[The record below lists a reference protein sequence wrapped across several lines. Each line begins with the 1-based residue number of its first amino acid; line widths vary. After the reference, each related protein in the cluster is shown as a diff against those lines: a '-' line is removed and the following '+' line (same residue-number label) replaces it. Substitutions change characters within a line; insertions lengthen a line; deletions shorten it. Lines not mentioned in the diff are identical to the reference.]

1 MLRVQMFAQ
10 RRLEHRLKDT
20 LTGRATSQP
29 NWKRRLFATWAI
41 AALVWFGGW
50 LLYIRQTCLAEGP
63 VDAKWCYTNLFSAA
77 MSDRFSIWDY
87 ATIVISGAALPVLML
102 LLGIIVW
109 RGRSAFRP

>member
-1 MLRVQMFAQ
+1 MFAQ
-10 RRLEHRLKDT
+10 HRHQHGVKDT

-87 ATIVISGAALPVLML
+87 VTIVISGAAVPILML
-102 LLGIIVW
+102 LFGIIVW
-109 RGRSAFRP
+109 RGRSAFSHDD